1 MSKRSLGIDIGY
13 DTLKLALV
21 SGKQVQKTAIASM
34 PKRLMRDG
42 RIVSPEAMGE
52 LIRNTMRENGI
63 RCSSAAFSFSSEA
76 VFVRNVT
83 IPVMSA
89 DQLIYNLPYEFRD
102 YITDELKNY
111 IFDYAMLTSP
121 KEEKKAMEAMKKAD
135 KQAKDKQKK
144 KKQNALEA
152 FTEEQESGTDTVP
165 SASASTETLGDA
177 SDTAAQT
184 MELLAVAA
192 PISLMEETQL
202 ILRKAGLKLVK
213 AAPSVCSYISMI
225 RNMDDENRPE
235 SGEYCFLDL
244 GYQAIRMYMF
254 KGTRHEV
261 TRALEFG
268 LSRIDDALAD
278 AYNVDVHLAHTYLLT
293 NYEDCQSKD
302 VCLNAFNG
310 IAVELMRALN
320 FYRFSNPDSNLSDIW
335 LCGGG
340 AAIAPLC
347 QVISEGLDNLKLR
360 YANELLPAGMS
371 IEEGNSLIQAIGIAQ
386 Y

>member
-1 MSKRSLGIDIGY
+1 MAKRILGIDIGY

-21 SGKQVQKTAIASM
+21 SGKQVRKTATASM

-52 LIRNTMRENGI
+52 LIRNTMRDNGI
-63 RCSSAAFSFSSEA
+63 RCSQGAVSFSAEA

-83 IPVMSA
+83 VPVMTA
-89 DQLIYNLPYEFRD
+89 DQLVYNLPYEFRD

-111 IFDYAMLTSP
+111 VFDYAMLSTP
-121 KEEKKAMEAMKKAD
+121 EEKKPVKSKEAAKPKKA
-135 KQAKDKQKK
+135 KG

-152 FTEEQESGTDTVP
+152 FTAEGEAESAQPADTG
-165 SASASTETLGDA
+165 ASTDKEED
-177 SDTAAQT
+177 SSAAKT

-192 PISLMEETQL
+192 PVSLMEETQS
-202 ILRKAGLKLVK
+202 ILRKAGLKMVK
-213 AAPSVCSYISMI
+213 AAPAVCSYIGLI
-225 RNMDDENRPE
+225 RQLPEDKRPA

-278 AYNVDVHLAHTYLLT
+278 AYNVDVHLGHTYLLT
-293 NYEDCQSKD
+293 NYEDCQSKE
-302 VCLNAFNG
+302 VCLNAFNN
-310 IAVELMRALN
+310 ISVELMRALN
-320 FYRFSNPDSNLSDIW
+320 FYRFSNPDSDLTDVW

-340 AAIAPLC
+340 AAIEPLRR
-347 QVISEGLDNLKLR
+347 VITEGLDNMNIHIADEFLS
-360 YANELLPAGMS
+360 AGGSVDQGYSMV
-371 IEEGNSLIQAIGIAQ
+371 QAIGIAL

>member
-1 MSKRSLGIDIGY
+1 MSKRILGIDIGY

-21 SGKQVQKTAIASM
+21 SGKRVLKTAVASM

-63 RCSSAAFSFSSEA
+63 RCSSAAVSFSAEA

-83 IPVMSA
+83 VPVMTA
-89 DQLIYNLPYEFRD
+89 DQLSYNLPYEFRD

-111 IFDYAMLTSP
+111 VFDYAMLTTP
-121 KEEKKAMEAMKKAD
+121 KEEKQVEKQKKAA
-135 KQAKDKQKK
+135 KQPKGKKEKK

-152 FTEEQESGTDTVP
+152 FTEEQENAEPAAAQPAAAPG
-165 SASASTETLGDA
+165 AGTETPETNA
-177 SDTAAQT
+177 RT

-192 PISLMEETQL
+192 PKSLMEETES
-202 ILRKAGLKLVK
+202 IIRKAGMRLTK
-213 AAPSVCSYISMI
+213 AAPVVCSYISLI
-225 RNMDDENRPE
+225 RNMAEANRPA
-235 SGEYCFLDL
+235 SGEYCILDL

-302 VCLNAFNG
+302 VCLSAFNS

-320 FYRFSNPDSNLSDIW
+320 FYRFSNPDSELSDIW

-347 QVISEGLDNLKLR
+347 KEIAEGLDNLKLHN
-360 YANELLPAGMS
+360 AIELLP
-371 IEEGNSLIQAIGIAQ
+371 EGVDAEQSYSLVQAIGIAQ

>member
-1 MSKRSLGIDIGY
+1 MAKQILGIDIGY
-13 DTLKLALV
+13 DTLKLALMKGRHV
-21 SGKQVQKTAIASM
+21 RRTATASM
-34 PKRLMRDG
+34 PKRLMREG

-63 RCSSAAFSFSSEA
+63 HCSQAALSFSSEA

-83 IPVMSA
+83 VPMMTA
-89 DQLIYNLPYEFRD
+89 DQLSYNLPYEFRD
-102 YITDELKNY
+102 YITDELKNF
-111 IFDYAMLTSP
+111 IFDYAMLSSP
-121 KEEKKAMEAMKKAD
+121 AAGNKGSADKKEKKAKVKKARTG
-135 KQAKDKQKK
+135 KK
-144 KKQNALEA
+144 KNALEA
-152 FTEEQESGTDTVP
+152 FEEAQEAAEVSGAAVSDITTDEGEE
-165 SASASTETLGDA
+165 AR
-177 SDTAAQT
+177 T
-184 MELLAVAA
+184 MELLAAAA
-192 PISLMEETQL
+192 PISLMEESRE

-213 AAPSVCSYISMI
+213 AAPAVCSYIGLI
-225 RNMDDENRPE
+225 RQMSDDKRPA
-235 SGEYCFLDL
+235 SGEYCILDL

-302 VCLNAFNG
+302 VCVNAFNS

-320 FYRFSNPDSNLSDIW
+320 FYRFSNPDSELTDVW

-340 AAIAPLC
+340 AAIAPLR
-347 QVISEGLDNLKLR
+347 QAIAEGLDNMTLR
-360 YANELLPAGMS
+360 SADELLPDNKPL
-371 IEEGNSLIQAIGIAQ
+371 EESYSMIQAIGIAQ

>member
-1 MSKRSLGIDIGY
+1 MAKRILGIDIGY

-21 SGKQVQKTAIASM
+21 QGKHIRKTATASM
-34 PKRLMRDG
+34 PKRLMREG
-42 RIVSPEAMGE
+42 RIVSPEAMSE

-63 RCSSAAFSFSSEA
+63 HCSQAALSFSSEA

-83 IPVMSA
+83 VPMMTA
-89 DQLIYNLPYEFRD
+89 DQLSYNLPYEFRD

-111 IFDYAMLTSP
+111 IFDYAMLSTPS
-121 KEEKKAMEAMKKAD
+121 KEKKSKAPKSGAKGPAKK
-135 KQAKDKQKK
+135 KPKSG

-152 FTEEQESGTDTVP
+152 F
-165 SASASTETLGDA
+165 A
-177 SDTAAQT
+177 AAQETPEKTVAPAAVPVADEIEEDGSKT

-192 PISLMEETQL
+192 PLSLMEESRD
-202 ILRKAGLKLVK
+202 IIRKAGMKLVK
-213 AAPSVCSYISMI
+213 AAPAVCSYISLI
-225 RNMDDENRPE
+225 RQMGDANRPA
-235 SGEYCFLDL
+235 SGEYCILDL

-268 LSRIDDALAD
+268 LSRIDEAIAD

-293 NYEDCQSKD
+293 NYEGCQSKE
-302 VCLNAFNG
+302 VCVNAFNN

-320 FYRFSNPDSNLSDIW
+320 FYRFSNPDSELTDIW

-340 AAIAPLC
+340 AAIAPLR
-347 QVISEGLDNLKLR
+347 QAIAEGLDNMTIR
-360 YANELLPAGMS
+360 SADELISAGKPL
-371 IEEGNSLIQAIGIAQ
+371 EESYSMVQAIGIAQ

>member
-1 MSKRSLGIDIGY
+1 MAKRILGLDIGY

-21 SGKQVQKTAIASM
+21 QGKHVRKTATASM
-34 PKRLMRDG
+34 PKRLLREG
-42 RIVSPEAMGE
+42 RVVSPEAMGE

-63 RCSSAAFSFSSEA
+63 RCSKAALAFSSEA

-83 IPVMSA
+83 VPRMSA
-89 DQLIYNLPYEFRD
+89 DQLSYNLPYEFRD

-111 IFDYAMLTSP
+111 IFDYAMLSAPESKKQGGAEKRVKQP
-121 KEEKKAMEAMKKAD
+121 KEKKPKA
-135 KQAKDKQKK
+135 K
-144 KKQNALEA
+144 NALEA
-152 FTEEQESGTDTVP
+152 FEAAQ
-165 SASASTETLGDA
+165 ETLESSGSSA
-177 SDTAAQT
+177 AAAAATAAADTEGGAKT

-192 PISLMEETQL
+192 PLSLMEESRD
-202 ILRKAGLKLVK
+202 IIRKAGMKLVK
-213 AAPSVCSYISMI
+213 AAPSVCSYIGLI
-225 RNMDDENRPE
+225 QQMDDSKRPA
-235 SGEYCFLDL
+235 SGEYCILDL

-293 NYEDCQSKD
+293 NYEDCQSKE
-302 VCLNAFNG
+302 VCVNAFNN

-320 FYRFSNPDSNLSDIW
+320 FYRFSNPDSELTDVW

-340 AAIAPLC
+340 AAIAPLRKA
-347 QVISEGLDNLKLR
+347 IAEGLDNMNLR
-360 YANELLPAGMS
+360 SADELLSESKPLEQSYSMV
-371 IEEGNSLIQAIGIAQ
+371 QAIGIAQ

>member
-1 MSKRSLGIDIGY
+1 MAKRIMGIDIGY

-21 SGKQVQKTAIASM
+21 QGKHVRKTATASM
-34 PKRLMRDG
+34 PKRLLREG
-42 RIVSPEAMGE
+42 RVVSPEAMGE

-63 RCSSAAFSFSSEA
+63 RCSRAALAFSGEA

-83 IPVMSA
+83 VPRMSA
-89 DQLIYNLPYEFRD
+89 DQLSYNLPYEFRD

-111 IFDYAMLTSP
+111 IFDYAMLSDPEDKKKAGAAKKSKQP
-121 KEEKKAMEAMKKAD
+121 KEKKAKAG
-135 KQAKDKQKK
+135 KK
-144 KKQNALEA
+144 KNALEA
-152 FTEEQESGTDTVP
+152 FEEAQDAAETIIPGAAGSAPAVDPEGESR
-165 SASASTETLGDA
+165 
-177 SDTAAQT
+177 T

-192 PISLMEETQL
+192 PLSLMEESRD

-213 AAPSVCSYISMI
+213 AAPTVCSYIGLI
-225 RNMDDENRPE
+225 QQMDDSKRPA
-235 SGEYCFLDL
+235 SGEYCILDL

-293 NYEDCQSKD
+293 NYEDCQSKE
-302 VCLNAFNG
+302 VCVNAFNN

-320 FYRFSNPDSNLSDIW
+320 FYRFSNPDSELTDVW

-340 AAIAPLC
+340 AAIAPLR
-347 QVISEGLDNLKLR
+347 QAIAEGLDNMNLR
-360 YANELLPAGMS
+360 SADELLSESKPLEQS
-371 IEEGNSLIQAIGIAQ
+371 YSLVQAIGIAQ